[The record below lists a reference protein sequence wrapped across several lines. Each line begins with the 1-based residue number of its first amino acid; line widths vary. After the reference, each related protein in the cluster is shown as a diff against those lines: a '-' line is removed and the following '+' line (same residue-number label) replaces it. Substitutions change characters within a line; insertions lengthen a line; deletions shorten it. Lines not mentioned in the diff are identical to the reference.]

1 MAVVKTTSVSAETV
15 GHIPRCISA
24 VCSSF
29 LRRGG
34 EIHCTVTGSRRY
46 SRDLPQGGLKVPC
59 TLSFMDDN
67 KELKK
72 LKTYFKKAPFLSKDE
87 KKMVLQVSTDKEA
100 NGSLNDRVSHS
111 SSCSSNKDVFIGD
124 SVGSSVF
131 SCEKETTALLL
142 NDSKTVEHKFTAAN
156 ADEPSSNNLDS
167 PDVEEHAKA
176 KNFSELATI
185 VLNDQNEVTDTSLNH
200 SAIWVTFER
209 CTLLV
214 DDKVIIETGKQLSD
228 KHINFAQ
235 RMIKNQFPS
244 VGGLK
249 STLLQTRKVKGQR
262 TANSIQ
268 IVHCKKREHG
278 VVVSTKWS
286 KNSQVTVYDSI
297 FTKLDGESR
306 RTILHMFGLK
316 IAMI

>member
-1 MAVVKTTSVSAETV
+1 MENFETESCIRGFHIYKENWSPLIGEQIKCVREVANPQDRYAVAVIKTTSFSAETV

-34 EIHCTVTGSRRY
+34 EIHCTVMGSRRY
-46 SRDLPQGGLKVPC
+46 SRDLPQGGLEVPC
-59 TLSFMDDN
+59 TRSFMGDN

-72 LKTYFKKAPFLSKDE
+72 LKTYFKKAPFLSRDE
-87 KKMVLQVSTDKEA
+87 KKMAMQVSTDKEA
-100 NGSLNDRVSHS
+100 NGSLNVSQS

-131 SCEKETTALLL
+131 SCEKETAALLL

-156 ADEPSSNNLDS
+156 AHEPSSSNLDW

-176 KNFSELATI
+176 KNFSELTTI

-200 SAIWVTFER
+200 SAIWVTFEK

-214 DDKVIIETGKQLSD
+214 DDQVIIESGKLLFD

-235 RMIKNQFPS
+235 RMIKNHQFPS
-244 VGGLK
+244 VGGYY
-249 STLLQTRKVKGQR
+249 
-262 TANSIQ
+262 
-268 IVHCKKREHG
+268 CK
-278 VVVSTKWS
+278 
-286 KNSQVTVYDSI
+286 Q
-297 FTKLDGESR
+297 
-306 RTILHMFGLK
+306 
-316 IAMI
+316 